1 MKNDFKSILAI
12 EFRDYLRLLLSAG
25 RSTHNHEVMLRN
37 LDSFLLQSNISTR
50 CLDENTVNQWLSTI
64 CGTSANKV
72 SYIARYRGLSKYLR
86 SVGVA
91 AFEPEYPSCSHTYTP
106 YIFSDEEWKRMI
118 SSADDLPYSDNNP
131 ESAVLFCILLRILY
145 GCGLRRNE
153 ALELETRDIDLNSG
167 VLFVRHAKNDK
178 QRYVPMDESLTELLR
193 WYLSVIPHRKY
204 LFVNKISGK
213 RFSAEWARKRMK
225 HLLQDCDIVF
235 EAVSEDVNIKQRV
248 YSIITE
254 VCGRD
259 IIVVSTTSSIDA
271 AILAEKIENP
281 ARFLIAHPFQPVH
294 MLPLVEVVR
303 HTETSEETLNQVCT
317 LLKDLNRQ
325 VVMLNR
331 SVPGFL
337 VNRFAQA
344 LFRESIYLIEQGITT
359 AADIDRAI
367 KYAVGMRYASIG
379 LLEYYDAVGFELERA
394 IALNVYPDLCD
405 TKSIQKT
412 TLVGIASGR
421 TGQKAGQGLYDWSEK
436 DEDDFRYRKQAPY
449 FEGVRQWHMPE

>member
-1 MKNDFKSILAI
+1 MGKKIAI
-12 EFRDYLRLLLSAG
+12 YGAG
-25 RSTHNHEVMLRN
+25 TIGACQATLTSGNGYSTVVIGHSE
-37 LDSFLLQSNISTR
+37 
-50 CLDENTVNQWLSTI
+50 E
-64 CGTSANKV
+64 
-72 SYIARYRGLSKYLR
+72 GLSRCRNTMLQNWNDLIAQKLATAANRRAAMDLVTITNDVSALR
-86 SVGVA
+86 
-91 AFEPEYPSCSHTYTP
+91 
-106 YIFSDEEWKRMI
+106 
-118 SSADDLPYSDNNP
+118 
-131 ESAVLFCILLRILY
+131 
-145 GCGLRRNE
+145 
-153 ALELETRDIDLNSG
+153 
-167 VLFVRHAKNDK
+167 
-178 QRYVPMDESLTELLR
+178 
-193 WYLSVIPHRKY
+193 
-204 LFVNKISGK
+204 
-213 RFSAEWARKRMK
+213 
-225 HLLQDCDIVF
+225 DCDIVF

-394 IALNVYPDLCD
+394 IALNV
-405 TKSIQKT
+405 
-412 TLVGIASGR
+412 
-421 TGQKAGQGLYDWSEK
+421 
-436 DEDDFRYRKQAPY
+436 
-449 FEGVRQWHMPE
+449 